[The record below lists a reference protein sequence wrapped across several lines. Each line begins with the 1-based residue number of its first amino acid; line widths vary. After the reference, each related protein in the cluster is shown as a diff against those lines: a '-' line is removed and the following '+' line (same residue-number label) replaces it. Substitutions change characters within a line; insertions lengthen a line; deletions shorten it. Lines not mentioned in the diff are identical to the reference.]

1 MRDSASRAEITGDG
15 RHGRTVTGSLI
26 AIDNVSPNEYIHG
39 IYKGG
44 VVTQTS
50 AHFDVREA
58 KLFRNNRSQAVRIPA
73 EFEFSGSRVLIHK
86 EGDKLI
92 IEPEPKVRLL
102 DILKGLAPL
111 ASEDQVPEDLDATL
125 LPLRAVDL

>member
-1 MRDSASRAEITGDG
+1 MDDTD
-15 RHGRTVTGSLI
+15 VTTTPSLI
-26 AIDNVSPNEYIHG
+26 AIDNVSPTRYIHG

-50 AHFDVREA
+50 ANVDVREA
-58 KLFRNNRSQAVRIPA
+58 RLFRNNRSQAVRIPA

-92 IEPEPKVRLL
+92 IEPEPKARLL
-102 DILKGLAPL
+102 DILKGLTPL
-111 ASEDQVPEDLDATL
+111 ASEDQFPEDLDATL